1 VVADPQQAQIDTLLA
16 RLNPPQQEAV
26 THGDGPL
33 LIFAGA
39 GSGKTRVLTA
49 RIAYLI
55 ASRRVWPD
63 RLLAV
68 TFTNKAA
75 REMRGRVETLVGE
88 KAERMWVG
96 TFHATAVRILRREA
110 QRIGITSS
118 FVIFDEDDTRAALRR
133 VLDELRLDP
142 KRYPIGALSNGISQA
157 KNELKRP
164 QDIPNRSYADEV
176 LRRVYESYQ
185 EVLRRS
191 GGLDFD
197 DLIMKLVEL
206 YSTDAEALEKWR
218 DRFRHVL
225 VDEYQDTNRAQ
236 YVLVNLLAAEHRNVA
251 VVGDDD
257 QSIYRF
263 RGADIR
269 NILDFRK
276 DYPDAHVV
284 HLEQNYR
291 SSQAIL
297 DAAYNVI
304 RSNPERAEKRLWTDR
319 AGGEKVVATQAY
331 NEVEEAEFV
340 ADELER
346 LRKTEKRGYSD
357 FAVLYRTNAQS
368 RAFEDVLA
376 RRRIPYRLVGGIR
389 FWERRE
395 VKDLVAYLR
404 FCFNPQDA
412 LSFGRIVSVPS
423 RKIGNVTVEAINA
436 FARESAGRA
445 QGALEDAGR
454 AQGALASKTDILE
467 ILTDPARVPG
477 VPKTAVAP
485 LLGFRAQVESVRST
499 MGVLRTSELID
510 HVVEV
515 MGLRAHYLDGTPQ
528 GEARLENLNELRG
541 LAESFDDREPDQG
554 LEDFLAEVA
563 LVSDVDAY
571 DENGEGVTLI
581 TLHMVKGLEFPV
593 VFMVGMEEGLL
604 PHQRALDERE
614 ENPSLV
620 GAATEMAEERRLAY
634 VGMTRAKDR
643 LYLSCAFRR
652 HLYGRSQPAFPSRF
666 LTDIPQS
673 LLAAPRG
680 SAPVAPPRQGYKERY
695 LERQVQ
701 AAPAAPPVQRF
712 ASGDRVS
719 HPAFGSGT
727 VVKSTMTRTDEELVV
742 KFDKVGLKI
751 LSGMLAPLTK

>member
-1 VVADPQQAQIDTLLA
+1 MSSGDSPTPNPDSLLDG
-16 RLNPPQQEAV
+16 LNPPQREAV
-26 THGDGPL
+26 MHEEGPL

-55 ASRRVWPD
+55 ATRRVWPD

-75 REMRGRVETLVGE
+75 REMRSRVETLVGE
-88 KAERMWVG
+88 GAGKMWVG
-96 TFHATAVRILRREA
+96 TFHSTAVKILRRDA
-110 QRIGITSS
+110 PRIGTVPS
-118 FVIFDEDDTRAALRR
+118 FAIFDEDDTRAALRR
-133 VLDELRLDP
+133 VLDELKLDP
-142 KRYPIGALSNGISQA
+142 KRYPVPALSNAISAA
-157 KNELKRP
+157 KNELKGP
-164 QDIPNRSYADEV
+164 ADYPNRSYHDEV
-176 LRRVYESYQ
+176 VRRVYESYQ
-185 EVLRRS
+185 DLLRRS

-206 YSTDAEALEKWR
+206 LNTDEEALEKWR

-236 YVLVNLLAAEHRNVA
+236 YVLVNLLAAEHRNVV

-263 RGADIR
+263 RGADVR

-284 HLEQNYR
+284 RLEQNYR

-297 DAAYNVI
+297 DAAYSVI
-304 RSNPERAEKRLWTDR
+304 RSNPERAEKKLWTDR
-319 AGGEKVVATQAY
+319 AGGEKVCATQAY

-340 ADELER
+340 ADEIER

-357 FAVLYRTNAQS
+357 FAILYRTNAQS
-368 RAFEDVLA
+368 RSFEDVLA

-395 VKDLVAYLR
+395 VKDVVAYLR
-404 FCFNPQDA
+404 FCFNPKDA
-412 LSFGRIVSVPS
+412 LSFARIVSVPP
-423 RKIGNVTVEAINA
+423 RKIGNVTVDALSA
-436 FARESAGRA
+436 RARETEADLLSL
-445 QGALEDAGR
+445 LE
-454 AQGALASKTDILE
+454 
-467 ILTDPARVPG
+467 DPARVPG
-477 VPKTAVAP
+477 LPRAAIAP
-485 LLGFRAQVESVRST
+485 LQKFRVQLESLRSV
-499 MGVLRTSELID
+499 MGVLRPSELLD
-510 HVVEV
+510 HVIEV
-515 MGLRAHYLDGTPQ
+515 LDLRQYYLDGTPQ
-528 GEARLENLNELRG
+528 GEARMENLNELRG
-541 LAESFDDREPDQG
+541 LAESFDDREPAQG

-571 DENGEGVTLI
+571 DENGEGATLI

-614 ENPSLV
+614 ENPSAV
-620 GAATEMAEERRLAY
+620 GAATEMAEERRLCY

-666 LTDIPQS
+666 LTEIPQS
-673 LLAAPRG
+673 MLSAPRG

-695 LERQVQ
+695 QELQVK

-712 ASGDRVS
+712 SSGDRVS
-719 HPAFGSGT
+719 HPAFGSGI
-727 VVKSTMTRTDEELVV
+727 VVKSTLTRTDEELVI

-751 LSGMLAPLTK
+751 LSGMIAPLTK

>member
-1 VVADPQQAQIDTLLA
+1 MTVPEISHAHLEELLL
-16 RLNPPQQEAV
+16 RLNPQQREAAE
-26 THGDGPL
+26 HAEGPL

-39 GSGKTRVLTA
+39 GSGKTRVLTT
-49 RIAYLI
+49 RIALLI
-55 ASRRVWPD
+55 ARRKVWPD

-75 REMRGRVETLVGE
+75 REMRARVETLVGE
-88 KAERMWVG
+88 GARKMWVG

-110 QRIGITSS
+110 ERLGIASS
-118 FVIFDEDDTRAALRR
+118 FVIFDEDDTRAAIRR
-133 VLDELRLDP
+133 VMDELRLDP
-142 KRYPIGALSNGISQA
+142 KRFPPAGLSHAISQA
-157 KNELKRP
+157 KNELKTP
-164 QDIPNRSYADEV
+164 AQYPNRSYHDEIV
-176 LRRVYESYQ
+176 RRVYESYQ
-185 EVLRRS
+185 DLLRRS

-206 YSTDAEALEKWR
+206 LQTDEEALAKWR

-236 YVLVNLLAAEHRNVA
+236 YVLVNLLAEEHRNVV

-263 RGADIR
+263 RGADVR

-276 DYPDAHVV
+276 DYPDAQVV
-284 HLEQNYR
+284 RLEQNYR

-297 DAAYNVI
+297 DAAYSVI
-304 RSNPERAEKRLWTDR
+304 SRNPERAEKRLWTSR
-319 AGGEKVVATQAY
+319 AGGEKVCATQAY

-340 ADELER
+340 ADEVER
-346 LRKTEKRGYSD
+346 LRKVDGRKHAD
-357 FAVLYRTNAQS
+357 FAILYRTNAQS
-368 RAFEDVLA
+368 RSFEDVLA
-376 RRRIPYRLVGGIR
+376 RRRIPYRLVGGVR

-404 FCFNPQDA
+404 FVSTPRDA
-412 LSFGRIVSVPS
+412 LSFSRIVSVPP
-423 RKIGNVTVEAINA
+423 RKIGNVTVEAVNS
-436 FARESAGRA
+436 FARDSEA
-445 QGALEDAGR
+445 
-454 AQGALASKTDILE
+454 DILT
-467 ILTDPARVPG
+467 LLANPASVPG
-477 VPKTAVAP
+477 LPRASVAP
-485 LLGFRAQVESVRST
+485 LQGFRAQLEALRSVL
-499 MGVLRTSELID
+499 GVLRPSELVD
-510 HVVEV
+510 HVIEV
-515 MGLRAHYLDGTPQ
+515 MNLELYYKDGTPQ

-541 LAESFDDREPDQG
+541 LAEDFDDRDPTQG

-571 DENGEGVTLI
+571 DEEGEGVTLI

-604 PHQRALDERE
+604 PHQRALDESAE
-614 ENPSLV
+614 SIKVDL
-620 GAATEMAEERRLAY
+620 AANEMAEERRLCY

-666 LTDIPQS
+666 LTEIPQS
-673 LLAAPRG
+673 LLTAPRG
-680 SAPVAPPRQGYKERY
+680 NAPVAPPRQGYKERFQ
-695 LERQVQ
+695 ERQVQ
-701 AAPAAPPVQRF
+701 AAPAPPLVQRF
-712 ASGDRVS
+712 ATGDRVS
-719 HPAFGSGT
+719 HPSFGTGT
-727 VVKSTMTRTDEELVV
+727 VVKSTLTRTDEELVV
-742 KFDKVGLKI
+742 KFDKAGLKI

>member
-1 VVADPQQAQIDTLLA
+1 MSPTEALTPDVEALLA

-55 ASRRVWPD
+55 ATRRVWPD

-75 REMRGRVETLVGE
+75 REMRGRVGALVGE
-88 KAERMWVG
+88 GADKMWVA
-96 TFHATAVRILRREA
+96 TFHSTAVKILRREA
-110 QRIGITSS
+110 TRIDIVPS
-118 FVIFDEDDTRAALRR
+118 FVIFDEDDTRAALKR
-133 VLDELRLDP
+133 VLDELKLDP
-142 KRYPIGALSNGISQA
+142 KRNPIAGLSNAISQA

-164 QDIPNRSYADEV
+164 EDYPNRSYHDEIV
-176 LRRVYESYQ
+176 RRVYESYQ
-185 EVLRRS
+185 DVLRRS

-206 YSTDAEALEKWR
+206 FNTDEEALTKWR

-236 YVLVNLLAAEHRNVA
+236 YVLVNLLAQEHRNVV

-263 RGADIR
+263 RGADVR

-297 DAAYNVI
+297 DAAYSVI
-304 RSNPERAEKRLWTDR
+304 RSNPERAEKKLWTER
-319 AGGEKVVATQAY
+319 AGGEKVMAMQAY
-331 NEVEEAEFV
+331 NEIEEAEFV
-340 ADELER
+340 ADEIER
-346 LRKTEKRGYSD
+346 LRRTENRGYSD

-368 RAFEDVLA
+368 RPFEDVLA

-389 FWERRE
+389 VWERRE
-395 VKDLVAYLR
+395 VKDVVAYLR
-404 FCFNPQDA
+404 FCFNPKDS
-412 LSFGRIVSVPS
+412 LSFGRIVSVPA
-423 RKIGNVTVEAINA
+423 RKIGNVTVDVLSAQ
-436 FARESAGRA
+436 ARETEEDLLTLLANPAGVKGIPRA
-445 QGALEDAGR
+445 
-454 AQGALASKTDILE
+454 
-467 ILTDPARVPG
+467 
-477 VPKTAVAP
+477 AVAP
-485 LLGFRAQVESVRST
+485 LQKVRTQIESIRSV
-499 MGVLRTSELID
+499 MGVLRPSELLD
-510 HVVEV
+510 HVIEV
-515 MGLRAHYLDGTPQ
+515 MDLRQHYLDGTPQ
-528 GEARLENLNELRG
+528 GEARMENLNELRG
-541 LAESFDDREPDQG
+541 LAESFDDRDSAQG
-554 LEDFLAEVA
+554 VEDFLAEIA

-581 TLHMVKGLEFPV
+581 TLHMVKGLEFAV
-593 VFMVGMEEGLL
+593 VFLVGMEEGLL

-614 ENPSLV
+614 ENPSAV

-673 LLAAPRG
+673 MLAAPKG

-695 LERQVQ
+695 QERQVQ

-712 ASGDRVS
+712 SSGDRVS
-719 HPAFGSGT
+719 HPAFGAGV
-727 VVKSTMTRTDEELVV
+727 VVKSTLTRTDEELVI
-742 KFDKVGLKI
+742 KFDRVGLKI
-751 LSGMLAPLTK
+751 LSGMIAPLTK

>member
-1 VVADPQQAQIDTLLA
+1 M
-16 RLNPPQQEAV
+16 
-26 THGDGPL
+26 HGEGPL

-55 ASRRVWPD
+55 ATRRVWPD

-75 REMRGRVETLVGE
+75 REMRGRVEGLVGE
-88 KAERMWVG
+88 GAEKMWVG
-96 TFHATAVRILRREA
+96 TFHATAVKILRREA
-110 QRIGITSS
+110 ARIGVVPS

-133 VLDELRLDP
+133 VLEDLKLDP
-142 KRYPIGALSNGISQA
+142 KRYPPAALSNSISQA
-157 KNELKRP
+157 KNELKTP
-164 QDIPNRSYADEV
+164 NEYPNRSYQDEIV
-176 LRRVYESYQ
+176 RRVYEAY
-185 EVLRRS
+185 EELLRRS

-206 YSTDAEALEKWR
+206 FNTDEEALAKWR

-236 YVLVNLLAAEHRNVA
+236 YVLVNQLAEEHRNVV

-263 RGADIR
+263 RGADVR

-284 HLEQNYR
+284 RLEQNYR

-297 DAAYNVI
+297 DAAYSVI
-304 RSNPERAEKRLWTDR
+304 RRNPERAEKKLWTDR
-319 AGGEKVVATQAY
+319 AGGEKVNATQAY
-331 NEVEEAEFV
+331 NEI
-340 ADELER
+340 ER
-346 LRKTEKRGYSD
+346 LRRTENRGYSD

-368 RAFEDVLA
+368 RSFEDVLA
-376 RRRIPYRLVGGIR
+376 RRRIPYRLVGGVR

-395 VKDLVAYLR
+395 VKDVVAYLR
-404 FCFNPQDA
+404 FCFNPRDA
-412 LSFGRIVSVPS
+412 LSFGRIVSVPP
-423 RKIGNVTVEAINA
+423 RKIGNVTVDALSAYARDQEADLLA
-436 FARESAGRA
+436 
-445 QGALEDAGR
+445 
-454 AQGALASKTDILE
+454 ALA
-467 ILTDPARVPG
+467 DPSRVPG
-477 VPKTAVAP
+477 LPRAAIGPLQNFRIQLESLRAV
-485 LLGFRAQVESVRST
+485 
-499 MGVLRTSELID
+499 MGVLRPSELLD
-510 HVVEV
+510 HVIEV
-515 MGLRAHYLDGTPQ
+515 IGLREHYLDGTPQ
-528 GEARLENLNELRG
+528 GEARIENLNELRG
-541 LAESFDDREPDQG
+541 LAESFDDREPNQG

-571 DENGEGVTLI
+571 DENGEGATLI

-604 PHQRALDERE
+604 PHQRALDETE
-614 ENPSLV
+614 ENPSAV
-620 GAATEMAEERRLAY
+620 GAATEMAEERRLCY

-666 LTDIPQS
+666 LTEIPQS
-673 LLAAPRG
+673 MLTASHG
-680 SAPVAPPRQGYKERY
+680 SAPVAPPRHGYKERY
-695 LERQVQ
+695 QERQVQ

-712 ASGDRVS
+712 TSGDRVS

-727 VVKSTMTRTDEELVV
+727 VVKSTLTRTDEELVI

-751 LSGMLAPLTK
+751 LSGMIAPLTK

>member
-1 VVADPQQAQIDTLLA
+1 MVSAESPQAQVDALLA
-16 RLNPPQQEAV
+16 RLNPPQQQAV

-55 ASRRVWPD
+55 ATRRVWPD

-75 REMRGRVETLVGE
+75 REMRGRVETLVGPA
-88 KAERMWVG
+88 AENMWVG
-96 TFHATAVRILRREA
+96 TFHSTAVKILRREA
-110 QRIGITSS
+110 ARIGVVSS
-118 FVIFDEDDTRAALRR
+118 FVIFDDDDTRAALKR

-142 KRYPIGALSNGISQA
+142 KRYPIGALSNAISQA
-157 KNELKRP
+157 KSELKRP
-164 QDIPNRSYADEV
+164 ADIPNRSYQDEV
-176 LRRVYESYQ
+176 LRRVYDSYQ
-185 EVLRRS
+185 ELLRRS

-206 YSTDAEALEKWR
+206 FQTDEEALAKWR

-263 RGADIR
+263 RGADVR

-276 DYPDAHVV
+276 DYPDAEVV

-297 DAAYNVI
+297 DVAHSVI
-304 RSNPERAEKRLWTDR
+304 RSNPERAEKRLWTQR

-331 NEVEEAEFV
+331 NEIEEAEFV
-340 ADELER
+340 ADEIER
-346 LRKTEKRGYSD
+346 LRKKEGRGYSD
-357 FAVLYRTNAQS
+357 YAVLYRTNAQS

-395 VKDLVAYLR
+395 VKDLVAYIR

-412 LSFGRIVSVPS
+412 LSFSRIVSVPP
-423 RKIGNVTVEAINA
+423 RKIGNVTVDAVNSYARSAEA
-436 FARESAGRA
+436 
-445 QGALEDAGR
+445 
-454 AQGALASKTDILE
+454 DILA
-467 ILTDPARVPG
+467 ILADPMRVPG
-477 VPKTAVAP
+477 VPKTAMGP
-485 LLGFRAQVESVRST
+485 LSAFRAQIESLRAT
-499 MGVLRTSELID
+499 IGVLHPSELID
-510 HVVEV
+510 HVIEV
-515 MGLRAHYLDGTPQ
+515 IGLHQHYLDGTPQ
-528 GEARLENLNELRG
+528 GEARIENLNELRG
-541 LAESFDDREPDQG
+541 LAESFDDRDPAQG

-614 ENPSLV
+614 ENPSAT
-620 GAATEMAEERRLAY
+620 GATTEMAEERRLCY

-666 LTDIPQS
+666 LTDVPQS
-673 LLAAPRG
+673 LLAAARG
-680 SAPVAPPRQGYKERY
+680 SAPIAPPRQGYKER
-695 LERQVQ
+695 LIERQVA

-712 ASGDRVS
+712 TIGDRVS

-727 VVKSTMTRTDEELVV
+727 VVKSTLTRTDEELVV
-742 KFDKVGLKI
+742 KFDKAGLKI
-751 LSGMLAPLTK
+751 LSGMLAPLSK

>member
-1 VVADPQQAQIDTLLA
+1 MAGKLDFRVASVEPQTPEVEALLA

-26 THGDGPL
+26 THGEGPL

-55 ASRRVWPD
+55 ATRRVWPD

-75 REMRGRVETLVGE
+75 KEMRGRVGALVGE
-88 KAERMWVG
+88 GADKMWVG
-96 TFHATAVRILRREA
+96 TFHSTAVKILRREA
-110 QRIGITSS
+110 ARIDIVPS
-118 FVIFDEDDTRAALRR
+118 FVIFDEDDTRAALKR
-133 VLDELRLDP
+133 VLDELKLDP
-142 KRYPIGALSNGISQA
+142 KRYPIAGLSNAISQA

-164 QDIPNRSYADEV
+164 EDYPNRSYHDEIV
-176 LRRVYESYQ
+176 RRVYESYQ
-185 EVLRRS
+185 DVLRRS

-206 YSTDAEALEKWR
+206 FNTDEEALAKWR

-236 YVLVNLLAAEHRNVA
+236 YVLVNLLAEEHRNVV

-263 RGADIR
+263 RGADVR

-284 HLEQNYR
+284 RLEQNYR

-297 DAAYNVI
+297 DAAYQVI
-304 RSNPERAEKRLWTDR
+304 RTNPERAEKRLWTSR
-319 AGGEKVVATQAY
+319 AGGEKVMATQAY
-331 NEVEEAEFV
+331 NEIEEAEFV
-340 ADELER
+340 ADEIER
-346 LRKTEKRGYSD
+346 LRKTEQRGYSD
-357 FAVLYRTNAQS
+357 FAILYRTNAQS
-368 RAFEDVLA
+368 RSFEDVLA
-376 RRRIPYRLVGGIR
+376 RRRIPYRLVGGVR

-395 VKDLVAYLR
+395 VKDVVAYLR
-404 FCFNPQDA
+404 FCFNPKDS

-423 RKIGNVTVEAINA
+423 RKIGSVTVDALSGHARQTEAD
-436 FARESAGRA
+436 
-445 QGALEDAGR
+445 LLTL
-454 AQGALASKTDILE
+454 LAVPE
-467 ILTDPARVPG
+467 RVPG
-477 VPKTAVAP
+477 LPRPAIEP
-485 LLGFRAQVESVRST
+485 LKRFRVQLESVRST
-499 MGVLRTSELID
+499 MGVLRPSELLD

-515 MGLRAHYLDGTPQ
+515 MGLRQHYLDGTPQ
-528 GEARLENLNELRG
+528 GEARIENINELRG
-541 LAESFDDREPDQG
+541 LAESFDDREPSQG

-604 PHQRALDERE
+604 PHQRALDEHE
-614 ENPSLV
+614 ENPSKV
-620 GAATEMAEERRLAY
+620 GAATEMAEERRLCY

-666 LTDIPQS
+666 LTEIPQS
-673 LLAAPRG
+673 MLAAPRG
-680 SAPVAPPRQGYKERY
+680 SAPVAPPRQGYRERY
-695 LERQVQ
+695 QERQVE
-701 AAPAAPPVQRF
+701 AAPAPPPVQRF

-727 VVKSTMTRTDEELVV
+727 VVKSTLTRTDEELVI

>member
-1 VVADPQQAQIDTLLA
+1 MESQQASIDALLA
-16 RLNPPQQEAV
+16 NLNPPQQEAV

-75 REMRGRVETLVGE
+75 REMRSRVESLVGE
-88 KAERMWVG
+88 QAQRMWVG
-96 TFHATAVRILRREA
+96 TFHASAVRILRREA
-110 QRIGITSS
+110 TRLGITPS
-118 FVIFDEDDTRAALRR
+118 FVIFDEDDTRAALKR

-142 KRYPIGALSNGISQA
+142 KRYPIPSLSQGISQA
-157 KNELKRP
+157 KSELKRP
-164 QDIPNRSYADEV
+164 EDIPNRSYSDEI
-176 LRRVYESYQ
+176 LRRVYDSYQ

-197 DLIMKLVEL
+197 DLIMKVVEL
-206 YSTDAEALEKWR
+206 YSTDEEALAKWR

-236 YVLVNLLAAEHRNVA
+236 YTLVNLLAAEHRNVA

-297 DAAYNVI
+297 DVAYSVI
-304 RSNPERAEKRLWTDR
+304 RSNPERAEKRLWTQR
-319 AGGEKVVATQAY
+319 AGGEKVIAMQAY

-340 ADELER
+340 ADEVER
-346 LRKTEKRGYSD
+346 LRKTEGRGYSD

-412 LSFGRIVSVPS
+412 LSFARIVSVPS
-423 RKIGNVTVEAINA
+423 RKIGNVTIEAINS
-436 FARESAGRA
+436 FAR
-445 QGALEDAGR
+445 DAE
-454 AQGALASKTDILE
+454 ADIVQ
-467 ILTDPARVPG
+467 ILKDPGRVPG
-477 VPKTAVAP
+477 VPKPAVAP
-485 LLGFRAQVESVRST
+485 LVGFRAQVESVRAT
-499 MGVLRTSELID
+499 MGVLRPSELVDQII
-510 HVVEV
+510 EV
-515 MGLRAHYLDGTPQ
+515 MDLRRHYLDGTPQ
-528 GEARLENLNELRG
+528 GEARIENLNELRG
-541 LAESFDDREPDQG
+541 LAESFDDRDPAQG

-571 DENGEGVTLI
+571 DENGEGATLI

-614 ENPSLV
+614 ANPSAA
-620 GAATEMAEERRLAY
+620 GATTEMAEERRLCY

-666 LTDIPQS
+666 LSDVPQA

-695 LERQVQ
+695 IERQVQ
-701 AAPAAPPVQRF
+701 AAPAEPPVQRF
-712 ASGDRVS
+712 SSGDRVT
-719 HPAFGSGT
+719 HPAFGAGT
-727 VVKSTMTRTDEELVV
+727 VVKSTLTRTDEELLI

>member
-1 VVADPQQAQIDTLLA
+1 MESQQASIDALLA
-16 RLNPPQQEAV
+16 NLNPPQQEAV

-75 REMRGRVETLVGE
+75 REMRSRVDSLVGE
-88 KAERMWVG
+88 QAQRMWVG
-96 TFHATAVRILRREA
+96 TFHASAVRILRREA
-110 QRIGITSS
+110 SRLGITPS

-142 KRYPIGALSNGISQA
+142 KRYPIPALSQAISQA
-157 KNELKRP
+157 KSELRRP
-164 QDIPNRSYADEV
+164 NDIPNRSYADEV
-176 LRRVYESYQ
+176 TRRVYDSYE

-206 YSTDAEALEKWR
+206 YSTDAEALAKWR

-236 YVLVNLLAAEHRNVA
+236 YTLVNLLAAEHRNVA

-263 RGADIR
+263 RGADVR

-284 HLEQNYR
+284 RLEQNYR

-297 DAAYNVI
+297 DAAYSVI
-304 RSNPERAEKRLWTDR
+304 RRNPERAEKRLWTVR
-319 AGGEKVVATQAY
+319 AGGEKVCAIQAY

-340 ADELER
+340 ADEIER
-346 LRKTEKRGYSD
+346 LRKTEGRKHAD

-368 RAFEDVLA
+368 RSFEDVLA

-412 LSFGRIVSVPS
+412 LSFARIVSVPS
-423 RKIGNVTVEAINA
+423 RKIGNVTIEAINSY
-436 FARESAGRA
+436 AREAES
-445 QGALEDAGR
+445 
-454 AQGALASKTDILE
+454 DILE
-467 ILTDPARVPG
+467 ILKGTSRVPG
-477 VPKTAVAP
+477 VPKTAVGP
-485 LLGFRAQVESVRST
+485 LQSFRAQIES
-499 MGVLRTSELID
+499 
-510 HVVEV
+510 
-515 MGLRAHYLDGTPQ
+515 
-528 GEARLENLNELRG
+528 
-541 LAESFDDREPDQG
+541 
-554 LEDFLAEVA
+554 
-563 LVSDVDAY
+563 
-571 DENGEGVTLI
+571 
-581 TLHMVKGLEFPV
+581 
-593 VFMVGMEEGLL
+593 
-604 PHQRALDERE
+604 
-614 ENPSLV
+614 
-620 GAATEMAEERRLAY
+620 
-634 VGMTRAKDR
+634 
-643 LYLSCAFRR
+643 
-652 HLYGRSQPAFPSRF
+652 
-666 LTDIPQS
+666 
-673 LLAAPRG
+673 
-680 SAPVAPPRQGYKERY
+680 
-695 LERQVQ
+695 
-701 AAPAAPPVQRF
+701 
-712 ASGDRVS
+712 
-719 HPAFGSGT
+719 
-727 VVKSTMTRTDEELVV
+727 
-742 KFDKVGLKI
+742 
-751 LSGMLAPLTK
+751 

>member
-1 VVADPQQAQIDTLLA
+1 MSSGDFPTPNADALLDG
-16 RLNPPQQEAV
+16 LNPPQQEAV
-26 THGDGPL
+26 MHGEGPL

-55 ASRRVWPD
+55 ATRRVWPD

-75 REMRGRVETLVGE
+75 REMRGRVEGLVGE
-88 KAERMWVG
+88 GAEKMWVG
-96 TFHATAVRILRREA
+96 TFHATAVKILRREA
-110 QRIGITSS
+110 ARIGIVPS

-133 VLDELRLDP
+133 VLEDLKLDP
-142 KRYPIGALSNGISQA
+142 KRYPPAALSNAISQA
-157 KNELKRP
+157 KNELKTP
-164 QDIPNRSYADEV
+164 NEYPNRSYQDEIV
-176 LRRVYESYQ
+176 RRVYVSYQ
-185 EVLRRS
+185 ELLTRS

-206 YSTDAEALEKWR
+206 FQMDEEALAKWR

-236 YVLVNLLAAEHRNVA
+236 YVLVNLLAEEHRNVV

-263 RGADIR
+263 RGADVR

-284 HLEQNYR
+284 RLEQNYR

-297 DAAYNVI
+297 DAAYSVI
-304 RSNPERAEKRLWTDR
+304 RSNPERAEKRLWTER
-319 AGGEKVVATQAY
+319 AGGEKVMATQAY
-331 NEVEEAEFV
+331 NEVEEGEV
-340 ADELER
+340 VTDEIER
-346 LRKTEKRGYSD
+346 LRRTEDRGYSS

-368 RAFEDVLA
+368 RSFEDVLA

-395 VKDLVAYLR
+395 VKDVIAYLR
-404 FCFNPQDA
+404 FCSNPKDA
-412 LSFGRIVSVPS
+412 LSFGRIVSVPA
-423 RKIGNVTVEAINA
+423 RKIGNVTVDALNA
-436 FARESAGRA
+436 HARETDS
-445 QGALEDAGR
+445 
-454 AQGALASKTDILE
+454 DILSLLE
-467 ILTDPARVPG
+467 EPGRISG
-477 VPKTAVAP
+477 VPRPAITP
-485 LLGFRAQVESVRST
+485 LQRFRAQIESVRSV
-499 MGVLRTSELID
+499 MGVLRPSELLD
-510 HVVEV
+510 HLVEV
-515 MGLRAHYLDGTPQ
+515 MGLRQHYLDGTPQ
-528 GEARLENLNELRG
+528 GEARMENLAELRG
-541 LAESFDDREPDQG
+541 LAESFDDRDPAQG
-554 LEDFLAEVA
+554 VEDFLAEIA

-614 ENPSLV
+614 ENPSAV
-620 GAATEMAEERRLAY
+620 GAATEMAEERRLCY

-666 LTDIPQS
+666 LTEIPQS
-673 LLAAPRG
+673 MLGTPRG
-680 SAPVAPPRQGYKERY
+680 SAPVAPPRQGYKERF

-701 AAPAAPPVQRF
+701 AAPAAPLVQRF
-712 ASGDRVS
+712 TSGDRVK
-719 HPAFGSGT
+719 HPAFGAGT
-727 VVKSTMTRTDEELVV
+727 VVKSTLTRTDEELVI
-742 KFDKVGLKI
+742 KFDKAGLKI

>member
-1 VVADPQQAQIDTLLA
+1 MLSQSPQPEIDALLA
-16 RLNPPQQEAV
+16 RLNPPQQLAV

-55 ASRRVWPD
+55 GTKQVWPD

-75 REMRGRVETLVGE
+75 REMRSRVETLVGE
-88 KAERMWVG
+88 RAEKMWVG
-96 TFHATAVRILRREA
+96 TFHSTAVKILRREA
-110 QRIGITSS
+110 QRIGIVPS
-118 FVIFDEDDTRAALRR
+118 FVIFDEDDTRAALKR

-142 KRYPIGALSNGISQA
+142 KRYPVGALSAGISQA
-157 KNELKRP
+157 KSELKRP
-164 QDIPNRSYADEV
+164 GDIPNRSYADEV

-206 YSTDAEALEKWR
+206 YSTDEEVLAKWR

-236 YVLVNLLAAEHRNVA
+236 YRLVNLLAGEHRNVA

-263 RGADIR
+263 RGADVR

-276 DYPDAHVV
+276 DYPDATIV

-297 DAAYNVI
+297 DVAYSVI

-340 ADELER
+340 ADEIER
-346 LRKTEKRGYSD
+346 LRKTDKRGYSD

-395 VKDLVAYLR
+395 VKDVVAYLR
-404 FCFNPQDA
+404 FCFNPRDA

-423 RKIGNVTVEAINA
+423 RKIG
-436 FARESAGRA
+436 
-445 QGALEDAGR
+445 
-454 AQGALASKTDILE
+454 
-467 ILTDPARVPG
+467 
-477 VPKTAVAP
+477 
-485 LLGFRAQVESVRST
+485 
-499 MGVLRTSELID
+499 
-510 HVVEV
+510 
-515 MGLRAHYLDGTPQ
+515 
-528 GEARLENLNELRG
+528 
-541 LAESFDDREPDQG
+541 
-554 LEDFLAEVA
+554 
-563 LVSDVDAY
+563 
-571 DENGEGVTLI
+571 
-581 TLHMVKGLEFPV
+581 
-593 VFMVGMEEGLL
+593 
-604 PHQRALDERE
+604 
-614 ENPSLV
+614 
-620 GAATEMAEERRLAY
+620 
-634 VGMTRAKDR
+634 
-643 LYLSCAFRR
+643 
-652 HLYGRSQPAFPSRF
+652 
-666 LTDIPQS
+666 
-673 LLAAPRG
+673 
-680 SAPVAPPRQGYKERY
+680 
-695 LERQVQ
+695 
-701 AAPAAPPVQRF
+701 
-712 ASGDRVS
+712 
-719 HPAFGSGT
+719 
-727 VVKSTMTRTDEELVV
+727 
-742 KFDKVGLKI
+742 
-751 LSGMLAPLTK
+751 

>member
-1 VVADPQQAQIDTLLA
+1 MSSGDSPTPNADSLLDG
-16 RLNPPQQEAV
+16 LNPPQREAV
-26 THGDGPL
+26 MHEEGPL

-55 ASRRVWPD
+55 ATHQVWPD

-75 REMRGRVETLVGE
+75 KEMRSRVETLVGDGAG
-88 KAERMWVG
+88 KMWVG
-96 TFHATAVRILRREA
+96 TFHSTAVKILRRDA
-110 QRIGITSS
+110 PRIGVVPS
-118 FVIFDEDDTRAALRR
+118 FAIFDEDDTRAALRR
-133 VLDELRLDP
+133 VLDDLKLDP
-142 KRYPIGALSNGISQA
+142 KRYPVPALSNAISAA
-157 KNELKRP
+157 KNELKGP
-164 QDIPNRSYADEV
+164 AEYPNRSYHDEV
-176 LRRVYESYQ
+176 VRRVYEGYQ
-185 EVLRRS
+185 DVLRRS

-206 YSTDAEALEKWR
+206 LNTDEEALEKWR

-236 YVLVNLLAAEHRNVA
+236 YVLVNLLAAEHRNVV

-263 RGADIR
+263 RGADVR

-284 HLEQNYR
+284 RLEQNYR

-297 DAAYNVI
+297 DAAYSVI
-304 RSNPERAEKRLWTDR
+304 RSNPERAEKKLWTDR
-319 AGGEKVVATQAY
+319 AGGEKVCATQAY

-340 ADELER
+340 ADEIER

-357 FAVLYRTNAQS
+357 FAILYRTNAQS
-368 RAFEDVLA
+368 RSFEDVLA

-395 VKDLVAYLR
+395 VKDVVAYLR
-404 FCFNPQDA
+404 FCFNPKDA
-412 LSFGRIVSVPS
+412 LSFARIVSVPP
-423 RKIGNVTVEAINA
+423 RKIGNVTVDALS
-436 FARESAGRA
+436 ARSRETEEDFL
-445 QGALEDAGR
+445 AL
-454 AQGALASKTDILE
+454 LA
-467 ILTDPARVPG
+467 DPARVPG
-477 VPKTAVAP
+477 LPRAAIVPLQK
-485 LLGFRAQVESVRST
+485 FRAQLESLRSV
-499 MGVLRTSELID
+499 MGVLRPSELLD
-510 HVVEV
+510 HVIEV
-515 MGLRAHYLDGTPQ
+515 LDLRQHYLDGTPQ
-528 GEARLENLNELRG
+528 GEARMENLNELRG
-541 LAESFDDREPDQG
+541 LAESFDDREPAQG

-571 DENGEGVTLI
+571 DENGEGATLI

-614 ENPSLV
+614 ENPSAV
-620 GAATEMAEERRLAY
+620 GAATEMAEERRLCY

-666 LTDIPQS
+666 LTEIPQS
-673 LLAAPRG
+673 MLAAPRG

-695 LERQVQ
+695 QELQVK

-712 ASGDRVS
+712 SSGDRVS
-719 HPAFGSGT
+719 HPAFGSGI
-727 VVKSTMTRTDEELVV
+727 VVKSTLTRTDEELVI

-751 LSGMLAPLTK
+751 LSGMIAPLTK

>member
-1 VVADPQQAQIDTLLA
+1 VVSESSQQARIDALLA
-16 RLNPPQQEAV
+16 NLNPPQQEAV

-49 RIAYLI
+49 RIAYMI

-75 REMRGRVETLVGE
+75 REMRSRVETLVGE
-88 KAERMWVG
+88 QAQKMWVG
-96 TFHATAVRILRREA
+96 TFHASAVRILRREA
-110 QRIGITSS
+110 SRLGITSS
-118 FVIFDEDDTRAALRR
+118 FVIFDEDDTRAALKR

-142 KRYPIGALSNGISQA
+142 KRYPIGSLSQAISQA
-157 KNELKRP
+157 KSELKRP
-164 QDIPNRSYADEV
+164 DDIPNRSYNDEI
-176 LRRVYESYQ
+176 LRRVYDSYQ

-206 YSTDAEALEKWR
+206 YSTDPEALGRWR

-236 YVLVNLLAAEHRNVA
+236 YTLVNLLAAEHRNVA

-297 DAAYNVI
+297 DVAYSVI
-304 RSNPERAEKRLWTDR
+304 RSNPERADKRLWTQR
-319 AGGEKVVATQAY
+319 AGGERVIATQAY

-340 ADELER
+340 ADEIER
-346 LRKTEKRGYSD
+346 LRKTESRGYSD

-395 VKDLVAYLR
+395 VKDVVAYLR

-412 LSFGRIVSVPS
+412 LSFARIVSVPS
-423 RKIGNVTVEAINA
+423 RKIGSVTIEAINS
-436 FARESAGRA
+436 FARVAEADII
-445 QGALEDAGR
+445 AL
-454 AQGALASKTDILE
+454 LA
-467 ILTDPARVPG
+467 DPSRIPG

-485 LLGFRAQVESVRST
+485 LIGFRAQVESVRAT
-499 MGVLRTSELID
+499 MGVLRPSELID
-510 HVVEV
+510 QIIEV
-515 MGLRAHYLDGTPQ
+515 MDLRRHYLDGTPQ
-528 GEARLENLNELRG
+528 GEARIENLNELRG
-541 LAESFDDREPDQG
+541 LAESFDDRDPAQG

-571 DENGEGVTLI
+571 DENGEGATLI

-614 ENPSLV
+614 ENPSAV
-620 GAATEMAEERRLAY
+620 GATTEMAEERRLCY

-666 LTDIPQS
+666 LSDVPQA

-695 LERQVQ
+695 IQRQVE

-712 ASGDRVS
+712 SSGDRVT

-727 VVKSTMTRTDEELVV
+727 VVKSTLTRTDEELVI
-742 KFDKVGLKI
+742 KFDRVGLKI

>member
-1 VVADPQQAQIDTLLA
+1 MSTDGSPTPAVESLLA

-55 ASRRVWPD
+55 ATKRVWPD

-75 REMRGRVETLVGE
+75 KEMRGRVETLVGE
-88 KAERMWVG
+88 GAQKMWVG
-96 TFHATAVRILRREA
+96 TFHSTAVKILRREA
-110 QRIGITSS
+110 QRIGVVPS

-142 KRYPIGALSNGISQA
+142 KRYPIGSLSNAISQA
-157 KNELKRP
+157 KSELKRP
-164 QDIPNRSYADEV
+164 ADIPNRSYQDEV
-176 LRRVYESYQ
+176 LRRVYDSYQ

-197 DLIMKLVEL
+197 DLLMKLAEL
-206 YSTDAEALEKWR
+206 FSTDAEALAKWR

-269 NILDFRK
+269 NILEFRK

-297 DAAYNVI
+297 DTAYSVI
-304 RSNPERAEKRLWTDR
+304 RSNPERAPKRLWTER

-340 ADELER
+340 ADEVER
-346 LRKTEKRGYSD
+346 LRKTEDRGYSD

-368 RAFEDVLA
+368 RSFEDVLA
-376 RRRIPYRLVGGIR
+376 RRRIPYRLVGGVR

-404 FCFNPQDA
+404 FTSNPRDA
-412 LSFGRIVSVPS
+412 LSFGRIVSVPP
-423 RKIGNVTVEAINA
+423 RKIGNVTVEALNS
-436 FARESAGRA
+436 FARQSEA
-445 QGALEDAGR
+445 
-454 AQGALASKTDILE
+454 DILS
-467 ILTDPARVPG
+467 ILADPSRVPG
-477 VPKTAVAP
+477 LPRAAVVP
-485 LLGFRAQVESVRST
+485 LQGFRTQLESLRAVL
-499 MGVLRTSELID
+499 GVLRPSELID
-510 HVVEV
+510 HLMEV
-515 MGLRAHYLDGTPQ
+515 MNLEQHYKDGTSQ
-528 GEARLENLNELRG
+528 GEARLENISELRG
-541 LAESFDDREPDQG
+541 LAEDFDDRDPAQG

-571 DENGEGVTLI
+571 DEDGE
-581 TLHMVKGLEFPV
+581 
-593 VFMVGMEEGLL
+593 
-604 PHQRALDERE
+604 A
-614 ENPSLV
+614 
-620 GAATEMAEERRLAY
+620 
-634 VGMTRAKDR
+634 
-643 LYLSCAFRR
+643 
-652 HLYGRSQPAFPSRF
+652 
-666 LTDIPQS
+666 
-673 LLAAPRG
+673 
-680 SAPVAPPRQGYKERY
+680 
-695 LERQVQ
+695 
-701 AAPAAPPVQRF
+701 
-712 ASGDRVS
+712 
-719 HPAFGSGT
+719 
-727 VVKSTMTRTDEELVV
+727 
-742 KFDKVGLKI
+742 
-751 LSGMLAPLTK
+751 

>member
-1 VVADPQQAQIDTLLA
+1 MESQQASIDALLA
-16 RLNPPQQEAV
+16 NLNPPQQEAV

-75 REMRGRVETLVGE
+75 REMRSRVDSLVGE
-88 KAERMWVG
+88 QAQRMWVG
-96 TFHATAVRILRREA
+96 TFHASAVRILRREA
-110 QRIGITSS
+110 SRLGITPS

-142 KRYPIGALSNGISQA
+142 KRYPIPSLSQAISQA
-157 KNELKRP
+157 KSELRRP
-164 QDIPNRSYADEV
+164 DDIPNRSYADEV
-176 LRRVYESYQ
+176 TRRVYDSYE

-206 YSTDAEALEKWR
+206 YSTDAEALAKWR

-236 YVLVNLLAAEHRNVA
+236 YTLVNLLAAEHRNVA

-297 DAAYNVI
+297 DVAYSVI
-304 RSNPERAEKRLWTDR
+304 RSNPERAEKRLWTQR
-319 AGGEKVVATQAY
+319 AGGEKVIATQAY

-340 ADELER
+340 ADEIER
-346 LRKTEKRGYSD
+346 LRKTEGRGYSD

-368 RAFEDVLA
+368 RAFEDLLA
-376 RRRIPYRLVGGIR
+376 RRRIPYRLVGGVR

-412 LSFGRIVSVPS
+412 LSFARIVSVPS
-423 RKIGNVTVEAINA
+423 RKIGSVTIEAINS
-436 FARESAGRA
+436 FAREGNS
-445 QGALEDAGR
+445 
-454 AQGALASKTDILE
+454 DILE
-467 ILTDPARVPG
+467 IVKDPARVPG
-477 VPKTAVAP
+477 VPKTAVGP
-485 LLGFRAQVESVRST
+485 LSGFRSQIESVRSV
-499 MGVLRTSELID
+499 MGVLRPSEL
-510 HVVEV
+510 V
-515 MGLRAHYLDGTPQ
+515 
-528 GEARLENLNELRG
+528 
-541 LAESFDDREPDQG
+541 
-554 LEDFLAEVA
+554 
-563 LVSDVDAY
+563 
-571 DENGEGVTLI
+571 
-581 TLHMVKGLEFPV
+581 
-593 VFMVGMEEGLL
+593 
-604 PHQRALDERE
+604 
-614 ENPSLV
+614 
-620 GAATEMAEERRLAY
+620 
-634 VGMTRAKDR
+634 
-643 LYLSCAFRR
+643 
-652 HLYGRSQPAFPSRF
+652 
-666 LTDIPQS
+666 
-673 LLAAPRG
+673 
-680 SAPVAPPRQGYKERY
+680 
-695 LERQVQ
+695 
-701 AAPAAPPVQRF
+701 
-712 ASGDRVS
+712 
-719 HPAFGSGT
+719 
-727 VVKSTMTRTDEELVV
+727 
-742 KFDKVGLKI
+742 
-751 LSGMLAPLTK
+751 

>member
-1 VVADPQQAQIDTLLA
+1 MVAESSQAQIDTLLA

-26 THGDGPL
+26 THADGPL

-55 ASRRVWPD
+55 ASHKVWPD

-75 REMRGRVETLVGE
+75 REMRGRVEALVGE
-88 KAERMWVG
+88 GAERMWVG
-96 TFHATAVRILRREA
+96 TFHSTAVKILRREA
-110 QRIGITSS
+110 QRLGITSS
-118 FVIFDEDDTRAALRR
+118 FVIFDEDDTRAALKR

-142 KRYPIGALSNGISQA
+142 KRYPIGALSNSISQA
-157 KNELKRP
+157 KSELKRP
-164 QDIPNRSYADEV
+164 ADIPNRSYADEI
-176 LRRVYESYQ
+176 LRRVYESYE

-206 YSTDAEALEKWR
+206 YSTDEEALAKWR

-236 YVLVNLLAAEHRNVA
+236 YALVNLLAGEHRNVA

-304 RSNPERAEKRLWTDR
+304 RSNPERAPKRLWTER
-319 AGGEKVVATQAY
+319 AGGEKVIATQTY
-331 NEVEEAEFV
+331 NEIEEAEFV
-340 ADELER
+340 ADEIER

-357 FAVLYRTNAQS
+357 YAVLYRTNAQS

-412 LSFGRIVSVPS
+412 LSFARIVSVPS
-423 RKIGNVTVEAINA
+423 RKIGNVTIEAINSY
-436 FARESAGRA
+436 AREAAFSESQPGRA
-445 QGALEDAGR
+445 GA
-454 AQGALASKTDILE
+454 QSDILE
-467 ILTDPARVPG
+467 ILKGPVSVPG
-477 VPKTAVAP
+477 VPKTAVGP
-485 LLGFRAQVESVRST
+485 LQGFRAQIESVRST
-499 MGVLRTSELID
+499 MGVLRPSELID

-528 GEARLENLNELRG
+528 GEARLENINELRG
-541 LAESFDDREPDQG
+541 LAESFDDRDPAQG

-620 GAATEMAEERRLAY
+620 GASTEMAEERRLAY

-673 LLAAPRG
+673 MLAAPTG

-695 LERQVQ
+695 QERQIE
-701 AAPAAPPVQRF
+701 AAPAPPPVQRF
-712 ASGDRVS
+712 SSGDRVM
-719 HPAFGSGT
+719 HPAFGAGT
-727 VVKSTMTRTDEELVV
+727 VVKSTLTRTDEELVI
-742 KFDKVGLKI
+742 KFDKAGLKI
-751 LSGMLAPLTK
+751 LSGMLAPLSK

>member
-1 VVADPQQAQIDTLLA
+1 MAGKLEFPMPTEEALTPDVEALLS

-26 THGDGPL
+26 THGEGPL

-55 ASRRVWPD
+55 STRRVWPD

-75 REMRGRVETLVGE
+75 REMRSRVGALVGE
-88 KAERMWVG
+88 GADKMWVG
-96 TFHATAVRILRREA
+96 TFHSAAVKILRREA
-110 QRIGITSS
+110 ARIGIVPS

-133 VLDELRLDP
+133 VLDELKLDP
-142 KRYPIGALSNGISQA
+142 KRYPIPGLSNAISQA

-164 QDIPNRSYADEV
+164 EDYPNRSYHDEIV
-176 LRRVYESYQ
+176 RRVYESYQ
-185 EVLRRS
+185 DVLRRS

-206 YSTDAEALEKWR
+206 FNTDEDALAKWR

-236 YVLVNLLAAEHRNVA
+236 YVLVNQLAAQHRNVV

-263 RGADIR
+263 RGADVR

-284 HLEQNYR
+284 RLEQNYR

-297 DAAYNVI
+297 DAAYQVI
-304 RSNPERAEKRLWTDR
+304 RTNPERAEKRLWTSR
-319 AGGEKVVATQAY
+319 AGGEKVMATQAY
-331 NEVEEAEFV
+331 NEIEEAEFV
-340 ADELER
+340 ADEIER
-346 LRKTEKRGYSD
+346 LRKTENRGYSD
-357 FAVLYRTNAQS
+357 FAILYRTNAQS
-368 RAFEDVLA
+368 RSFEDVLA
-376 RRRIPYRLVGGIR
+376 RRRIPYRLVGGVR

-395 VKDLVAYLR
+395 VKDVVAYLR
-404 FCFNPQDA
+404 FCFNPKDA
-412 LSFGRIVSVPS
+412 ISFGRIVSVPS
-423 RKIGNVTVEAINA
+423 RKIGNVTVEALTA
-436 FARESAGRA
+436 FSRDSEADLLS
-445 QGALEDAGR
+445 L
-454 AQGALASKTDILE
+454 LA
-467 ILTDPARVPG
+467 DPARVLGLPR
-477 VPKTAVAP
+477 PSIEP
-485 LLGFRAQVESVRST
+485 LRKFRAQLESVRSV
-499 MGVLRTSELID
+499 MGVLRPSELLD

-515 MGLRAHYLDGTPQ
+515 MGLRSHYLDGTPQ
-528 GEARLENLNELRG
+528 GEARIENINELRG
-541 LAESFDDREPDQG
+541 LAESFDDREPAQG

-620 GAATEMAEERRLAY
+620 GAATEMAEERRLCY

-666 LTDIPQS
+666 LTEIPQS
-673 LLAAPRG
+673 MLAAPRG
-680 SAPVAPPRQGYKERY
+680 SAPVAPPRQGYRERY
-695 LERQVQ
+695 QERQVQ

-719 HPAFGSGT
+719 HPAFGAGT
-727 VVKSTMTRTDEELVV
+727 VVKSTLTRTDEELVI
-742 KFDKVGLKI
+742 KFDRVGLKI

>member
-1 VVADPQQAQIDTLLA
+1 MAAAESPESQIDALLA

-55 ASRRVWPD
+55 ASHRVWPD

-75 REMRGRVETLVGE
+75 REMRGRVEALVGE
-88 KAERMWVG
+88 VAAKMWVG
-96 TFHATAVRILRREA
+96 TFHWTAVRVLRREA
-110 QRIGITSS
+110 QRIGIIPS
-118 FVIFDEDDTRAALRR
+118 FVIFDEDDTRAALKR
-133 VLDELRLDP
+133 VLEELRLDP
-142 KRYPIGALSNGISQA
+142 KRYPIGALSQAISQA
-157 KNELKRP
+157 KSELKRP
-164 QDIPNRSYADEV
+164 ADIPNRSYQDEV
-176 LRRVYESYQ
+176 LRRVYDSYE

-206 YSTDAEALEKWR
+206 YTTDADVLAKWR

-297 DAAYNVI
+297 DTAYSVI
-304 RSNPERAEKRLWTDR
+304 RSNPERAEKRLWTQR

-340 ADELER
+340 ADEIER
-346 LRKTEKRGYSD
+346 LRKTENRGYSD

-368 RAFEDVLA
+368 RAFEDLLA
-376 RRRIPYRLVGGIR
+376 RRRIPYRLVGGVR

-395 VKDLVAYLR
+395 VKDLVAYMR
-404 FCFNPQDA
+404 FCFNPRDA
-412 LSFGRIVSVPS
+412 LSFSRIVSVPS
-423 RKIGNVTVEAINA
+423 RKVGSVTVDAVNTYARDSEA
-436 FARESAGRA
+436 
-445 QGALEDAGR
+445 
-454 AQGALASKTDILE
+454 DIMA
-467 ILTDPARVPG
+467 ILTDPGRVPG
-477 VPKTAVAP
+477 VPKTAVGP
-485 LLGFRAQVESVRST
+485 LLGFRAQIESVRAT
-499 MGVLRTSELID
+499 MGVLRPSELVD
-510 HVVEV
+510 HVIDV
-515 MGLRAHYLDGTPQ
+515 MDLRRHYLDGTPQ
-528 GEARLENLNELRG
+528 GEARIENLNELRG
-541 LAESFDDREPDQG
+541 LAESFDDRDPAQG

-571 DENGEGVTLI
+571 DENGEGATLI

-614 ENPSLV
+614 ENPSAA
-620 GAATEMAEERRLAY
+620 GATTEMAEERRLCY

-680 SAPVAPPRQGYKERY
+680 SAPVAPPRQGYKERH
-695 LERQVQ
+695 LERQVA
-701 AAPAAPPVQRF
+701 AAPAPPPVQRF
-712 ASGDRVS
+712 ASGDRVT
-719 HPAFGSGT
+719 HPAFGAGT
-727 VVKSTMTRTDEELVV
+727 VVKSTLTRTDEELLV
-742 KFDKVGLKI
+742 KFDKAGLKI

>member
-1 VVADPQQAQIDTLLA
+1 MSSDQPTPPEIDALLA
-16 RLNPPQQEAV
+16 GLNPPQQEAV

-55 ASRRVWPD
+55 ATHRVWPD

-75 REMRGRVETLVGE
+75 KEMRGRVEGLVGE
-88 KAERMWVG
+88 GAGKMWVG
-96 TFHATAVRILRREA
+96 TFHSTAVKILRREA
-110 QRIGITSS
+110 ARIDIVPS
-118 FVIFDEDDTRAALRR
+118 FVIFDEDETRAALRR
-133 VLDELRLDP
+133 VLDDLKLDP
-142 KRYPIGALSNGISQA
+142 KRYAPAALSNAISQA
-157 KNELKRP
+157 KNELKGP
-164 QDIPNRSYADEV
+164 DDYPNRGYHDEIV
-176 LRRVYESYQ
+176 RRVYEAYQ
-185 EVLRRS
+185 ELLRRS

-206 YSTDAEALEKWR
+206 FQTDAEALAKWR

-236 YVLVNLLAAEHRNVA
+236 YVLVNLLAEEHRNVV

-263 RGADIR
+263 RGADVR

-284 HLEQNYR
+284 RLEQNYR

-297 DAAYNVI
+297 DAAYSVI
-304 RSNPERAEKRLWTDR
+304 RRNPERAEKKLWTDR
-319 AGGEKVVATQAY
+319 AGGEKVNATQAY
-331 NEVEEAEFV
+331 NEIEEAEFV
-340 ADELER
+340 ADEIER
-346 LRKTEKRGYSD
+346 LRRTENRGYSD

-368 RAFEDVLA
+368 RSFEDVLA
-376 RRRIPYRLVGGIR
+376 RRRIPYRLVGGVR

-395 VKDLVAYLR
+395 VKDVVAYLR
-404 FCFNPQDA
+404 FCFNPKDA
-412 LSFGRIVSVPS
+412 LSFGRIVSVPA
-423 RKIGNVTVEAINA
+423 RKIGSVTVDALSAYARDQEAD
-436 FARESAGRA
+436 
-445 QGALEDAGR
+445 L
-454 AQGALASKTDILE
+454 LAVLA
-467 ILTDPARVPG
+467 DPARVPG
-477 VPKTAVAP
+477 LPRPSIAP
-485 LLGFRAQVESVRST
+485 LQKFRVQLESLRSV
-499 MGVLRTSELID
+499 MGVLRPSELLD
-510 HVVEV
+510 HVIEV
-515 MGLRAHYLDGTPQ
+515 MALRQHYLDGTPQ
-528 GEARLENLNELRG
+528 GEARIENLNELRG
-541 LAESFDDREPDQG
+541 LAESFDDREPNQG

-571 DENGEGVTLI
+571 DENGEGATLI
-581 TLHMVKGLEFPV
+581 TLHMVKGLEFAV

-604 PHQRALDERE
+604 PHQRALDETE
-614 ENPSLV
+614 ENPSAI
-620 GAATEMAEERRLAY
+620 GAATEMAEERRLCY

-666 LTDIPQS
+666 LTEIPQS
-673 LLAAPRG
+673 MLTASHG
-680 SAPVAPPRQGYKERY
+680 GAPVAPPRQGYKERY
-695 LERQVQ
+695 QERQVQ
-701 AAPAAPPVQRF
+701 AAPAPPPVQRF

-719 HPAFGSGT
+719 HPAFGTGT
-727 VVKSTMTRTDEELVV
+727 VVKSTLTRTDEELVV
-742 KFDKVGLKI
+742 KFDKAGLKI
-751 LSGMLAPLTK
+751 LSGMIAPLTK

>member
-1 VVADPQQAQIDTLLA
+1 MTVREPRNSLDFSRSSSDSPTPSADALLEG
-16 RLNPPQQEAV
+16 LNPPQVEAV
-26 THGDGPL
+26 MHDEGPL

-39 GSGKTRVLTA
+39 GSGKTRVLTR

-55 ASRRVWPD
+55 ATRRVWPD

-88 KAERMWVG
+88 GAQRMWVG

-110 QRIGITSS
+110 PRMGITSS
-118 FVIFDEDDTRAALRR
+118 FVIFDEDDTRAALKR

-164 QDIPNRSYADEV
+164 EDIPNRSYADEI
-176 LRRVYESYQ
+176 LRRVYETYQ

-206 YSTDAEALEKWR
+206 YSTDEEALAKWR

-236 YVLVNLLAAEHRNVA
+236 YVLVSLLAAEHRNVA

-276 DYPDAHVV
+276 DHPDGHVL

-297 DAAYNVI
+297 DAAYSVI

-340 ADELER
+340 SDEIER

-357 FAVLYRTNAQS
+357 YAVLYRTNAQS

-395 VKDLVAYLR
+395 VKDVVAYLR
-404 FCFNPQDA
+404 FTFNPRDA
-412 LSFGRIVSVPS
+412 LSFGRIVSVPP
-423 RKIGNVTVEAINA
+423 RKIGNVTVEAINS
-436 FARESAGRA
+436 FARESEA
-445 QGALEDAGR
+445 
-454 AQGALASKTDILE
+454 DILS
-467 ILTDPARVPG
+467 ILADPARVPG
-477 VPKTAVAP
+477 LPRAAVVP
-485 LLGFRAQVESVRST
+485 LQGFRTQLES
-499 MGVLRTSELID
+499 
-510 HVVEV
+510 
-515 MGLRAHYLDGTPQ
+515 LRAVLGW
-528 GEARLENLNELRG
+528 L
-541 LAESFDDREPDQG
+541 
-554 LEDFLAEVA
+554 
-563 LVSDVDAY
+563 
-571 DENGEGVTLI
+571 
-581 TLHMVKGLEFPV
+581 
-593 VFMVGMEEGLL
+593 
-604 PHQRALDERE
+604 
-614 ENPSLV
+614 
-620 GAATEMAEERRLAY
+620 
-634 VGMTRAKDR
+634 
-643 LYLSCAFRR
+643 
-652 HLYGRSQPAFPSRF
+652 
-666 LTDIPQS
+666 
-673 LLAAPRG
+673 
-680 SAPVAPPRQGYKERY
+680 
-695 LERQVQ
+695 
-701 AAPAAPPVQRF
+701 
-712 ASGDRVS
+712 
-719 HPAFGSGT
+719 
-727 VVKSTMTRTDEELVV
+727 
-742 KFDKVGLKI
+742 
-751 LSGMLAPLTK
+751 

>member
-1 VVADPQQAQIDTLLA
+1 VN
-16 RLNPPQQEAV
+16 LNPPQQEAV
-26 THGDGPL
+26 THADGPL

-75 REMRGRVETLVGE
+75 REMRSRVESLVGE
-88 KAERMWVG
+88 QAQKMWVG

-110 QRIGITSS
+110 QQLGITSS
-118 FVIFDEDDTRAALRR
+118 FVIFDEDDTRAALKR

-142 KRYPIGALSNGISQA
+142 KRYPIGSLSQA
-157 KNELKRP
+157 ISAAKSELKRP
-164 QDIPNRSYADEV
+164 EDIPNRNYNDEI
-176 LRRVYESYQ
+176 LRRVYDSYQ

-206 YSTDAEALEKWR
+206 YSNDADVLARWR

-297 DAAYNVI
+297 DVAYSVI
-304 RSNPERAEKRLWTDR
+304 RSNPERAPKRLWTQR
-319 AGGEKVVATQAY
+319 AGGEKVIATQAY

-340 ADELER
+340 ADEIER
-346 LRKTEKRGYSD
+346 LRKTEDRGYSD

-404 FCFNPQDA
+404 FSFNPQDA
-412 LSFGRIVSVPS
+412 LSFARIVSVPS
-423 RKIGNVTVEAINA
+423 RKIGSVTIEAINS
-436 FARESAGRA
+436 FAREADA
-445 QGALEDAGR
+445 DIMAL
-454 AQGALASKTDILE
+454 LA
-467 ILTDPARVPG
+467 DPSRIPG

-485 LLGFRAQVESVRST
+485 LQGFRAQVESVRST
-499 MGVLRTSELID
+499 MGVLRPSELID
-510 HVVEV
+510 QIIEI
-515 MGLRAHYLDGTPQ
+515 MDLRRHYLDGTPQ

-541 LAESFDDREPDQG
+541 LAESFDDRDPAQG
-554 LEDFLAEVA
+554 LEDFLTEVA

-571 DENGEGVTLI
+571 DENGEGATLI

-614 ENPSLV
+614 ENPSAA
-620 GAATEMAEERRLAY
+620 GATTEMAEERRLCY

-666 LTDIPQS
+666 LSDVPQA

-695 LERQVQ
+695 IERQVE

-712 ASGDRVS
+712 SSGDRVT

-727 VVKSTMTRTDEELVV
+727 VVKSTLTRTDEELLI